1 MFKKNYFVMLIT
13 FLLIISCHKAE
24 KPNTA
29 KRYIITSPEVAEIVC
44 MLDGSQN
51 IVGITSECN
60 YPVELKDIEKIGNF
74 GKVNFERI
82 IELEPTIVFTSGLEQ
97 ETLASELGKL
107 DIRVEKIYPHSIQ
120 EMIESIRTIGEKI
133 DQKERAEFVAD
144 SLQIQINQ
152 LTNSTIAK
160 VEKCKE
166 SHNHSQGYTS
176 STHFPKVYIEIYG
189 DPVMSVSDR
198 SFVGE
203 LVEIA
208 GGDNIFS
215 QLPRDYSRIDPE
227 KVIEADPDIIILT
240 YPGVTSEQIKN
251 RKGWEDISACRNNR
265 IYTSLDI
272 NPDLI
277 VRASPRVVEGL
288 KILQKVFHETD

>member
-1 MFKKNYFVMLIT
+1 MFRKIYFVMFIAS
-13 FLLIISCHKAE
+13 LLIISCHKAD
-24 KPNTA
+24 KQNTA

-60 YPVELKDIEKIGNF
+60 YPVELKNIEKIGNF
-74 GKVNFERI
+74 GKVDFERI

-97 ETLASELGKL
+97 EALASELGKL
-107 DIRVEKIYPHSIQ
+107 DISVEKIYPHSVQ
-120 EMIESIRTIGEKI
+120 EMIESIRMIGKKI
-133 DQKERAEFVAD
+133 DQKKRAEFIAD
-144 SLQIQINQ
+144 SLQTSIRQ
-152 LTNSTIAK
+152 LTDAIDSTI
-160 VEKCKE
+160 
-166 SHNHSQGYTS
+166 S
-176 STHFPKVYIEIYG
+176 PKVYIEIYG
-189 DPVMSVSDR
+189 DPVMSVSDG

-215 QLPRDYSRIDPE
+215 QLPRDYSRVDPE
-227 KVIEADPDIIILT
+227 KIIEADPDIIILT

-251 RKGWEDISACRNNR
+251 RKGWKFISACRNNR
-265 IYTSLDI
+265 IYTSKDI

-277 VRASPRVVEGL
+277 LRASPRVVKGL
-288 KILQKVFHETD
+288 KILQRVFNETD

>member
-1 MFKKNYFVMLIT
+1 MFRKIYFMVLIT
-13 FLLIISCHKAE
+13 FLLIFSCHKAE
-24 KPNTA
+24 KPNTS

-44 MLDGSQN
+44 MLDGSKN

-60 YPVELKDIEKIGNF
+60 YPVELKNIEKIGNF

-97 ETLASELGKL
+97 DALASELGKL
-107 DIRVEKIYPHSIQ
+107 DITVEKVYPHSVQ

-133 DQKERAEFVAD
+133 NQKKRAEFIAD
-144 SLQIQINQ
+144 SLQTSIRQ
-152 LTNSTIAK
+152 LTDSIDSTI
-160 VEKCKE
+160 
-166 SHNHSQGYTS
+166 S
-176 STHFPKVYIEIYG
+176 PKVYIEIYG

-203 LVEIA
+203 VVEIA

-215 QLPRDYSRIDPE
+215 QLPRDYSRVDPE
-227 KVIEADPDIIILT
+227 KIIEADPDFIILT

-251 RKGWEDISACRNNR
+251 RKGWEVISACRNNR
-265 IYTSLDI
+265 IYTSKDI

-277 VRASPRVVEGL
+277 LRASPRVVKGL
-288 KILQKVFHETD
+288 KILQKVFNETD

>member
-1 MFKKNYFVMLIT
+1 MFRKIYFVVLIT
-13 FLLIISCHKAE
+13 FLLIISCQKVE

-44 MLDGSQN
+44 TLEGTVN
-51 IVGITSECN
+51 IVGVTSECN
-60 YPVELKDIEKIGNF
+60 YPVKLKNIEKIGNF

-97 ETLASELGKL
+97 ETLASELSKL
-107 DIRVEKIYPHSIQ
+107 DIRVEKIYPHSVQ
-120 EMIESIRTIGEKI
+120 EMIESIRTIGDI
-133 DQKERAEFVAD
+133 IGCKERSEFVAD
-144 SLQIQINQ
+144 SLQTCIHQ
-152 LTNSTIAK
+152 LTVSSDSTIP
-160 VEKCKE
+160 
-166 SHNHSQGYTS
+166 
-176 STHFPKVYIEIYG
+176 PKVYIEIYNN
-189 DPVMSVSDR
+189 PVMSVSDR

-251 RKGWEDISACRNNR
+251 RKGWEDISACRNDK
-265 IYTSLDI
+265 IYTNREI

-288 KILQKVFHETD
+288 KILQKVFHEAD

>member
-1 MFKKNYFVMLIT
+1 MFRKIYFVVLIT
-13 FLLIISCHKAE
+13 FLLIISCRKAE
-24 KPNTA
+24 KPNNV

-44 MLDGSQN
+44 MLDGPQN
-51 IVGITSECN
+51 IVGVTSECN
-60 YPVELKDIEKIGNF
+60 YPAELKNIEKIGNF

-82 IELEPTIVFTSGLEQ
+82 IELEPTVVFTSGLEQ

-107 DIRVEKIYPHSIQ
+107 DITVDKIYPHSVQ
-120 EMIESIRTIGEKI
+120 DMIESIRTIGEKI
-133 DQKERAEFVAD
+133 DQKKRAEFIAD
-144 SLQIQINQ
+144 SLQTSIRQ
-152 LTNSTIAK
+152 LAGAIDPDVS
-160 VEKCKE
+160 
-166 SHNHSQGYTS
+166 
-176 STHFPKVYIEIYG
+176 PKVYIEIYG

-203 LVEIA
+203 VVEIA

-251 RKGWEDISACRNNR
+251 RKGWEVISACRNNR
-265 IYTSLDI
+265 IYTNTEI

-277 VRASPRVVEGL
+277 LRASPRILEGL
-288 KILQKVFHETD
+288 KILQKVFNETK

>member
-1 MFKKNYFVMLIT
+1 MVLIT
-13 FLLIISCHKAE
+13 FLLIFSCHKAE
-24 KPNTA
+24 KPNTS

-44 MLDGSQN
+44 MLDGSKN

-60 YPVELKDIEKIGNF
+60 YPVELKNIEKIGNF

-97 ETLASELGKL
+97 DALASELGKL
-107 DIRVEKIYPHSIQ
+107 DITVEKVYPHSVQ

-133 DQKERAEFVAD
+133 NQKKRAEFIAD
-144 SLQIQINQ
+144 SLQTSIRQ
-152 LTNSTIAK
+152 LTDSIDSTI
-160 VEKCKE
+160 
-166 SHNHSQGYTS
+166 S
-176 STHFPKVYIEIYG
+176 PKVYIEIYG

-203 LVEIA
+203 VVEIA

-215 QLPRDYSRIDPE
+215 QLPRDYSRVDPE
-227 KVIEADPDIIILT
+227 KIIEADPDFIILT

-251 RKGWEDISACRNNR
+251 RKGWEVISACRNNR
-265 IYTSLDI
+265 IYTSKDI

-277 VRASPRVVEGL
+277 LRASPRVVKGL
-288 KILQKVFHETD
+288 KILQKVFNETD

>member
-1 MFKKNYFVMLIT
+1 MPVKRSIA
-13 FLLIISCHKAE
+13 FLLIFMAFFACQKKDFNNSQ
-24 KPNTA
+24 

-60 YPVELKDIEKIGNF
+60 YPTELKNIENIGNF
-74 GKVNFERI
+74 GKVDFERI

-97 ETLASELGKL
+97 DALASELSKL
-107 DIRVEKIYPHSIQ
+107 DITVEKIYPHSIQ
-120 EMIESIRTIGEKI
+120 EMIESIRTIGERI
-133 DQKERAEFVAD
+133 DQKKRAEFIAD
-144 SLQIQINQ
+144 SLQTSIRQ
-152 LTNSTIAK
+152 LTDSIDSNVS
-160 VEKCKE
+160 
-166 SHNHSQGYTS
+166 
-176 STHFPKVYIEIYG
+176 PKVYIEIYG

-215 QLPRDYSRIDPE
+215 QLPRDYSRVDPE
-227 KVIEADPDIIILT
+227 KIIEADPDIIILT

-251 RKGWEDISACRNNR
+251 RKGWDVISACRNNR
-265 IYTSLDI
+265 IYTSQEI

-277 VRASPRVVEGL
+277 LRASPRVVKGL
-288 KILQKVFHETD
+288 KILQRVFNETD

>member
-1 MFKKNYFVMLIT
+1 MFRKIYFVVLIT
-13 FLLIISCHKAE
+13 FLLIISCHKTE
-24 KPNTA
+24 KSNNA

-51 IVGITSECN
+51 IVGVTSECN

-74 GKVNFERI
+74 GKVDFERI

-97 ETLASELGKL
+97 DALASELGKL
-107 DIRVEKIYPHSIQ
+107 DIKVEKIYPHSVQ

-133 DQKERAEFVAD
+133 DQKKRAEFIAD

-160 VEKCKE
+160 VEKYKG
-166 SHNHSQGYTS
+166 SHNHSQGFTS

-240 YPGVTSEQIKN
+240 YPGVTREHIKN
-251 RKGWEDISACRNNR
+251 RKGWEFISACRNNR
-265 IYTSLDI
+265 IYTSKDI

-277 VRASPRVVEGL
+277 LRASPRVVKGL
-288 KILQKVFHETD
+288 KILQKVFNETD

>member
-1 MFKKNYFVMLIT
+1 MFRKTCFVMLIT

-24 KPNTA
+24 KPNNA

-44 MLDGSQN
+44 MLDGLQN

-60 YPVELKDIEKIGNF
+60 YPVELNNIEKIGNF

-97 ETLASELGKL
+97 DALASELGKL
-107 DIRVEKIYPHSIQ
+107 DITVEKIYPHSVQ
-120 EMIESIRTIGEKI
+120 EMIESIRTIGERI
-133 DQKERAEFVAD
+133 DQKKQAEFIAD
-144 SLQIQINQ
+144 SLQTSIRQ
-152 LTNSTIAK
+152 LTDAIDSNVS
-160 VEKCKE
+160 
-166 SHNHSQGYTS
+166 
-176 STHFPKVYIEIYG
+176 PKVYIEIYG

-203 LVEIA
+203 LVEMA

-251 RKGWEDISACRNNR
+251 RKGWEMITACRNNR
-265 IYTSLDI
+265 IYTNTEI

-277 VRASPRVVEGL
+277 VRASPRIIEGL
-288 KILQKVFHETD
+288 KLLQKVFNETD

>member
-1 MFKKNYFVMLIT
+1 MFRKIYFVLLIT

-24 KPNTA
+24 KPNTI

-44 MLDGSQN
+44 MLDGLQN

-60 YPVELKDIEKIGNF
+60 YPVELNNIEKIGNF

-97 ETLASELGKL
+97 DALASELGKL
-107 DIRVEKIYPHSIQ
+107 DITVEKIYPHSVQ
-120 EMIESIRTIGEKI
+120 EMIESIRTIGERI
-133 DQKERAEFVAD
+133 DQKKQAEFIAD
-144 SLQIQINQ
+144 SLQTSIRQ
-152 LTNSTIAK
+152 LTDAIDSNVS
-160 VEKCKE
+160 
-166 SHNHSQGYTS
+166 
-176 STHFPKVYIEIYG
+176 PKVYIEIYG

-203 LVEIA
+203 LVEMA

-251 RKGWEDISACRNNR
+251 RKGWEMITACRNNR
-265 IYTSLDI
+265 IYTNTEI

-277 VRASPRVVEGL
+277 VRASPRIIEGL
-288 KILQKVFHETD
+288 KILQKVFNETD

>member
-1 MFKKNYFVMLIT
+1 MFRKIYFVVLIT

-24 KPNTA
+24 KPNNA

-51 IVGITSECN
+51 LVGITSECN
-60 YPVELKDIEKIGNF
+60 YPVELKSIEKIGNF
-74 GKVNFERI
+74 GKVDFERI

-97 ETLASELGKL
+97 DVLASELGKL
-107 DIRVEKIYPHSIQ
+107 DIKVEKIYPHSVQ

-133 DQKERAEFVAD
+133 DQKKRAEFIAD
-144 SLQIQINQ
+144 SLQTSIQQ
-152 LTNSTIAK
+152 LTDSIDST
-160 VEKCKE
+160 
-166 SHNHSQGYTS
+166 
-176 STHFPKVYIEIYG
+176 FPPKVYVEIYG

-215 QLPRDYSRIDPE
+215 QLPRDYSRVDPE

-251 RKGWEDISACRNNR
+251 RKGWEFISACRNNR
-265 IYTSLDI
+265 IYTSKDI

-277 VRASPRVVEGL
+277 LRASPRIVKGL
-288 KILQKVFHETD
+288 KILKKVFHETD